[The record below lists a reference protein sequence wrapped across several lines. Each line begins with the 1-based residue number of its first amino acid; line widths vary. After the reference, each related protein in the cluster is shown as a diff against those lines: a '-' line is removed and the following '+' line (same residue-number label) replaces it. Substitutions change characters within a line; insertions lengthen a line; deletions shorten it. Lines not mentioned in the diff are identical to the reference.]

1 MIVGLRPNSRA
12 LNVGAGKR
20 ICFSVSIRPFIA
32 IMIAFAMLFAPF
44 AMPTGAMAMAPAG
57 EHSQTI
63 ASEHCGDHSTDS
75 EDSKGSKATG
85 KSCCVAMC
93 TAVAVAPASAVEPQV
108 FARLADRP
116 ALTQFTPGYLAE
128 LATPPPRGA

>member
-1 MIVGLRPNSRA
+1 MSTGSRSSRRT

-20 ICFSVSIRPFIA
+20 IWLDVSIRPFIA
-32 IMIAFAMLFAPF
+32 MMIAIAMLFAPF

-57 EHSQTI
+57 EHSQMV
-63 ASEHCGDHSTDS
+63 ASEHCGDHSSDGK
-75 EDSKGSKATG
+75 DSKANG

-108 FARLADRP
+108 FARIVDRP
-116 ALTQFTPGYLAE
+116 SLTQFTHGYLAE
-128 LATPPPRGA
+128 LATPPPRRA